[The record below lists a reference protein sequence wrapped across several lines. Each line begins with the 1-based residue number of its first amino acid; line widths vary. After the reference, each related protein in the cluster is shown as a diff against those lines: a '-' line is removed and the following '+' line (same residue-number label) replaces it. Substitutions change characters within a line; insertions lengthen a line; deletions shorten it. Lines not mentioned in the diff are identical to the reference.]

1 MNKVGLYQYKTH
13 TYTNTHTRAQKKIQ
27 IEKHIGIT
35 TQTLITHI
43 NPLIT
48 S

>member
-1 MNKVGLYQYKTH
+1 MKH
-13 TYTNTHTRAQKKIQ
+13 TYTHKHTYARAKKIQ